1 MMKGRGES
9 VACGW
14 QRQLLALYFNLS
26 KKSFEDAS
34 HMTIITDASTHG
46 TNNLQVSIAYNTKE
60 DLAASQVLSASK
72 KVAPNEFDLERD
84 IERIIAREES
94 KRLKAYKY
102 MQALSHQIELL
113 TKRTLPSY
121 VPDEEWVSLVKPLQS
136 PCHRMVSCDF
146 ININNERLNRLEIA
160 VTQPVL
166 GLLMDQG
173 TDGMAA
179 CLFMKANHMMVSSDW
194 DYYHRLA
201 NDLKLA
207 GEKNHMIQS
216 QLACQ
221 YVWGVNYKPF
231 STGQFFSEKQRP
243 CTTSLTCIH
252 MKLDSAILQF
262 WYCSHLFLIFPKY
275 WL

>member
-1 MMKGRGES
+1 MDSREKKISLRKAAMMKNCGES

-14 QRQLLALYFNLS
+14 QRKLLALYFNLS
-26 KKSFEDAS
+26 KKSFEDAF

-60 DLAASQVLSASK
+60 DLAAYCTSQVLSSSK
-72 KVAPNEFDLERD
+72 KVAPNEFDLEMD
-84 IERIIAREES
+84 IERMVAREES

-102 MQALSHQIELL
+102 MQALSHQTELL

-136 PCHRMVSCDF
+136 PCHRMASRDF
-146 ININNERLNRLEIA
+146 IDINNERLNPLEIA
-160 VTQPVL
+160 VTHPVL

-179 CLFMKANHMMVSSDW
+179 RSFMKANHMMVSCDW

-231 STGQFFSEKQRP
+231 STGQFFSEKQE
-243 CTTSLTCIH
+243 
-252 MKLDSAILQF
+252 ALQYF
-262 WYCSHLFLIFPKY
+262 FNMHSCET
-275 WL
+275 